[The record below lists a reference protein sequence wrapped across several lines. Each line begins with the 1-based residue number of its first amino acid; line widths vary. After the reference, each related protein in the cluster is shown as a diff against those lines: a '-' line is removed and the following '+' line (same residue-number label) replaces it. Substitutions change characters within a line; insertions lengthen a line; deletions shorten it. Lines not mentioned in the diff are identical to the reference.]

1 MILTVICLQYITDN
15 ITYDHNL
22 AETVA
27 SGYIP
32 SVDSVLASGKGIC
45 FDYAA
50 VMATML
56 RSQGIPTRLE
66 VGYAGQ
72 AYHAWISTYVSDVGW
87 IDGIIQ
93 FNGSSWTLMD
103 PTFAANSDKEAF
115 EQFIGDGNNYVTL
128 YKY

>member
-1 MILTVICLQYITDN
+1 
-15 ITYDHNL
+15 
-22 AETVA
+22 
-27 SGYIP
+27 
-32 SVDSVLASGKGIC
+32 
-45 FDYAA
+45 YAA

-103 PTFAANSDKEAF
+103 PTFAANSDKDAF